1 MRPTTKRT
9 SVEILQ
15 ARVLS
20 RCVTYFISS
29 VLVSTLASTSQLDT
43 IFSEVLQNCKIQ
55 NTSRMNLKLLF

>member
-20 RCVTYFISS
+20 RFITYFIFS
-29 VLVSTLASTSQLDT
+29 VLVSTLASTSQLDA
-43 IFSEVLQNCKIQ
+43 ICSEVLQHYKIQ
-55 NTSRMNLKLLF
+55 NTPE